1 MKLVPV
7 AQILKPRG
15 VRGEVWV
22 RRFRESFP
30 EFDTGSI
37 LWVGSREFAVENFF
51 EYAKGAV
58 LKLGGV
64 NNKEDAQ
71 ILSGLELLLPQDQ
84 VPEDG
89 PDDFDTAEVTGFV
102 VRDRARG
109 VLGAVA
115 GGYDGPAYW
124 TFTVKAGDGVVEIP
138 AVKGLGV
145 LVDKTLKEI
154 LVDLPEGY
162 PGLDEVSD
170 ED

>member
-22 RRFRESFP
+22 RRFRKEFP
-30 EFDTGSI
+30 RFDAGSSV
-37 LWVGSREFAVENFF
+37 WAGSREYAVEEFF

-64 NNKEDAQ
+64 NSVEEANV
-71 ILSGLELLLPQDQ
+71 LSGQELLLPQDQ

-89 PDDFDTAEVTGFV
+89 PDEFGTDEVAGFT
-102 VRDRARG
+102 VRDRERG
-109 VLGAVA
+109 VLGSVV
-115 GGYDGPAYW
+115 GGYDMPAYW
-124 TFTVKAGDGVVEIP
+124 TFIVRVGEGQVEIP

-145 LVDKTLKEI
+145 LVDKALKEI

>member
-1 MKLVPV
+1 MERVPV

-22 RRFRESFP
+22 RRFREGFP
-30 EFDTGSI
+30 TFDAGST
-37 LWVGSREFAVENFF
+37 LWVGSRECTVEDFF

-58 LKLGGV
+58 LKLAGV
-64 NNKEDAQ
+64 NSVDDAQ
-71 ILSGLELLLPQDQ
+71 VLSGLELLMAQDQ

-89 PDDFDTAEVTGFV
+89 PDEFDTAEVTGFV
-102 VRDRARG
+102 VRDRGRG
-109 VLGAVA
+109 VLGTVT

-124 TFTVKAGDGVVEIP
+124 TFTLKVGGDVVEIP